1 MGWIS
6 RILFLFVQ
14 YVLLAMTQIWGNKM
28 RSMLT
33 TLGIVIGVASVTSV
47 IAALSGLKNK
57 VLSDL
62 ESFGTNKLYAW
73 TVVPQAGRLKGAAAW
88 RLRLT
93 PEQFEHVLEHCPS
106 LAAFTLVSNGGRQTI
121 RAGERTVEN
130 VRVNGIQPD
139 WHRVENRP
147 VLLGRAF
154 TVVDEEHAW
163 PVCLIN
169 PDLRDR
175 LGLKRDCIGQSLLLE
190 GRRFNIVG
198 VVSPMPAMSMIGE
211 MIGGED
217 FEVFVPLGTHV
228 RIQPRWMHLIAIS
241 RDTKLSE
248 DAQAELSFY
257 MRRAQGLLPGDPDT
271 FKITTLQT
279 EIKKFNDMSMMITLV
294 ATGIVCVSLLV
305 GGIGIMN
312 IMLVSVSER
321 TREIGLRKAVGAT
334 RTAILTQF
342 LVEALMLCFLGG
354 LVGVACGHGLSYAIS
369 AINPML
375 DHTRI
380 PLWAIGMSLGFSAA
394 VGIGFGMFPAIKAA
408 NLDPIEALRHE

>member
-1 MGWIS
+1 MSWLL
-6 RILFLFVQ
+6 RAVLLFLQ
-14 YVLLAMTQIWGNKM
+14 YVLLALSQIWGNKT
-28 RSMLT
+28 RSLLT

-47 IAALSGLKNK
+47 VAALSGLKRK

-73 TVVPQAGRLKGAAAW
+73 TVVPQTGRLKGAAPW
-88 RLRLT
+88 RLRFT
-93 PEQFEHVLEHCPS
+93 PEQFKGVLDHCPS
-106 LAAFTLVSNGGRQTI
+106 LGAFTLVSGGGRQPV
-121 RAGERTVEN
+121 RCGERTVEN

-147 VLLGRAF
+147 VLLGRPF
-154 TVVDEEHAW
+154 SVIDEENAW

-175 LGLKRDCIGQSLLLE
+175 LGLKRDCIGESILVE
-190 GRRFNIVG
+190 GRRFSIVG
-198 VVSPMPAMSMIGE
+198 VVSPMPQMSMIGE
-211 MIGGED
+211 MVGGED
-217 FEVFVPLGTHV
+217 FEVFLPLGTHV
-228 RIQPRWMHLIAIS
+228 RIQPRWMHLIATS
-241 RDTKLSE
+241 RDTKLSDE
-248 DAQAELSFY
+248 ATAELAFFL
-257 MRRAQGLLPGDPDT
+257 RRAQGLLPGDPDT
-271 FKITTLQT
+271 FRITTLQT
-279 EIKKFNDMSMMITLV
+279 EIKKFNDMSLMITLV

-334 RTAILTQF
+334 KAAVLTQF
-342 LVEALMLCFLGG
+342 LVEALVLCILGG
-354 LVGVACGHGLSYAIS
+354 IVGVACGQGLSLAIS

-375 DHTRI
+375 DRTQV
-380 PLWAIGMSLGFSAA
+380 PLWAIVMSLAFSAG
-394 VGIGFGMFPAIKAA
+394 VGMGFGMFPAIKAA

>member
-1 MGWIS
+1 MGWLS
-6 RILFLFVQ
+6 QALLLLLQ
-14 YVLLAMTQIWGNKM
+14 YVVLACSQIWGNKT
-28 RSMLT
+28 RALLT

-47 IAALSGLKNK
+47 IAALSGLKRK

-73 TVVPQAGRLKGAAAW
+73 TVVPRTGRFQGASAW

-93 PEQFEHVLEHCPS
+93 PEKFEGVLAHCPS
-106 LAAFTLVSNGGRQTI
+106 LGAFTLVSSGGRQTV
-121 RAGERTVEN
+121 RAAERTVEN

-147 VLLGRAF
+147 VLLGRPF
-154 TVVDEEHAW
+154 SVVDEERGW
-163 PVCLIN
+163 PVCLLN

-175 LGLKRDCIGQSLLLE
+175 LGLKRDCIGESILVE
-190 GRRFNIVG
+190 GRRFRIVG
-198 VVSPMPAMSMIGE
+198 VVAPMPQMSMIGE
-211 MIGGED
+211 LVGGED
-217 FEVFVPLGTHV
+217 FEVFVPLRTHL
-228 RIQPRWMHLIAIS
+228 RIQPRWMHLICAS
-241 RDTKLSE
+241 RETSLSE
-248 DAQAELSFY
+248 DAEQELRFF
-257 MRRAQGLLPGDPDT
+257 MRRAGALVPGDPDT

-279 EIKKFNDMSMMITLV
+279 EIKKFNDMSLMITLV

-334 RTAILTQF
+334 KTAILTQF
-342 LVEALMLCFLGG
+342 LVEALMLCIMGG
-354 LVGVACGHGLSYAIS
+354 IVGVACGHGLSYAIS

-380 PLWAIGMSLGFSAA
+380 PLWAVAMSLGFSAV